1 MFNLKNTME
10 PPISPQ
16 SATSVVAPKITPP
29 FPHYMRDK
37 RGLMRQE
44 DGQTVYADGGGSSV
58 EELREERRIL
68 VDFFKTGNI
77 PSKYFMRDIHGQF
90 ERQNGGLVYAD
101 GGGSPEEI
109 AKEKRIIEFLL
120 EQKAL
125 ASPLKP
131 VGRIRGL
138 VGKILG
144 TAA

>member
-1 MFNLKNTME
+1 ME
-10 PPISPQ
+10 ASSPQQ

-29 FPHYMRDK
+29 FPHFMRDET
-37 RGLMRQE
+37 GLLRQE
-44 DGQTVYADGGGSSV
+44 HGQPVYADGGGSSV

-68 VDFFKTGNI
+68 MDFFKTGNI
-77 PSKYFMRDIHGQF
+77 PSKYFMRDINGQF

-109 AKEKRIIEFLL
+109 AAEKRIIEFLL
-120 EQKAL
+120 EQKTL
-125 ASPLKP
+125 ASTLKP

-138 VGKILG
+138 VNKILG